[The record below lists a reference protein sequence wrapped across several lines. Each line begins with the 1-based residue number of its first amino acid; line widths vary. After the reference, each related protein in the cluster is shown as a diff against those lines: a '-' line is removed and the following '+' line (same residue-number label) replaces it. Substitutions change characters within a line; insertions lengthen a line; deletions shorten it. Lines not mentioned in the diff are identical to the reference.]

1 MTSLLVASR
10 PKHPKIWRLSHLGA
24 KLAFLRAGLGF
35 GSMPRHTIEA
45 ELASGAL
52 IEITSDHAP
61 PGGHVID
68 MVAIY
73 RTDSPPG
80 PAGRWFID
88 RLKQAPPLT
97 RELFRP
103 QPVSVA
109 AKAARRRPSIRLLAS
124 KAKQRR

>member
-1 MTSLLVASR
+1 MTACRGVPPEVSKNLA
-10 PKHPKIWRLSHLGA
+10 PLSPRRQAGFPA
-24 KLAFLRAGLGF
+24 RGLGF
-35 GSMPRHTIEA
+35 RKHALHTIEA

-88 RLKQAPPLT
+88 RLKQAQAPPLK
-97 RELFRP
+97 RELSPP

-109 AKAARRRPSIRLLAS
+109 AKVAGRRPSIR
-124 KAKQRR
+124 

>member
-1 MTSLLVASR
+1 
-10 PKHPKIWRLSHLGA
+10 
-24 KLAFLRAGLGF
+24 LGF
-35 GSMPRHTIEA
+35 GSMPLHTIEA

-88 RLKQAPPLT
+88 HLKQAQTLH
-97 RELFRP
+97 
-103 QPVSVA
+103 A
-109 AKAARRRPSIRLLAS
+109 H
-124 KAKQRR
+124 

>member
-1 MTSLLVASR
+1 
-10 PKHPKIWRLSHLGA
+10 
-24 KLAFLRAGLGF
+24 
-35 GSMPRHTIEA
+35 MPLHTIEA

-52 IEITSDHAP
+52 VEITSDHAP

-88 RLKQAPPLT
+88 RLKQVQAPPLKC
-97 RELFRP
+97 EPSRP

-109 AKAARRRPSIRLLAS
+109 PKVAPRRPSIRLLAS

>member
-1 MTSLLVASR
+1 
-10 PKHPKIWRLSHLGA
+10 
-24 KLAFLRAGLGF
+24 
-35 GSMPRHTIEA
+35 MPLHTIEA

-61 PGGHVID
+61 PGGQVID
-68 MVAIY
+68 MAAVY

-88 RLKQAPPLT
+88 RLKQAQAPPLK
-97 RELFRP
+97 RELSRA

-109 AKAARRRPSIRLLAS
+109 AKVARRRPSIRLLAS